1 MNDLQTIK
9 EYYAT
14 APDGLLISIAVNERD
29 SLTAEARQILEAEIS
44 LRKLEMPVEEKQYS
58 TGAEPVNQLDE
69 IMQAILEMK
78 KQNQPQQEIKSAL
91 LEGSTEENGLT
102 EESINRA
109 FYQVNLYIN
118 REIKK
123 YELIMLTGTLIF
135 FAGLAI
141 SFLPL
146 IPETHRLVIILAYC
160 AMIFGLIRFIH
171 GILYRNRF
179 KKMLRTG

>member
-1 MNDLQTIK
+1 M
-9 EYYAT
+9 
-14 APDGLLISIAVNERD
+14 NERD

-58 TGAEPVNQLDE
+58 TGAEPVKHLDE
-69 IMQAILEMK
+69 IMQIILEMK

-171 GILYRNRF
+171 GTLYRNRF